1 MKVVMAS
8 NNAHK
13 IAELRAILSAY
24 GLDVVSQREAGV
36 HVEPEETGTTFE
48 ENSRIKAVAVMQACG
63 LPAVA
68 DDSGLMVDALNG
80 EPGVYSA
87 RYGGPDCITD
97 SDRINYLLKK
107 LENVPEGKRTAK
119 FVSVIT
125 LVTPDGK
132 EIVARGE
139 CPGHILFERHG
150 TGGFGY
156 DPVFFAEDAGCTFAE
171 LAPEQKNQVSHRAR
185 ALRAFVEKAFGTKK
199 GEGIMLTSK
208 QRADLRAQAN
218 DLDTTLMVGKGGV
231 TENVLSEAAR
241 QLEARELVKGRVLEA
256 ALLSAREV
264 CDALCEALGADGV
277 QCVGSKFVI
286 YRRSE
291 KKAQEAARQARELK
305 KRKSNPV
312 RRGAQE
318 RRRQARE
325 ERERRNEYFRQAAIQ
340 TAIERR
346 KSREE

>member
-1 MKVVMAS
+1 
-8 NNAHK
+8 
-13 IAELRAILSAY
+13 
-24 GLDVVSQREAGV
+24 
-36 HVEPEETGTTFE
+36 
-48 ENSRIKAVAVMQACG
+48 
-63 LPAVA
+63 
-68 DDSGLMVDALNG
+68 
-80 EPGVYSA
+80 
-87 RYGGPDCITD
+87 
-97 SDRINYLLKK
+97 
-107 LENVPEGKRTAK
+107 
-119 FVSVIT
+119 
-125 LVTPDGK
+125 
-132 EIVARGE
+132 
-139 CPGHILFERHG
+139 
-150 TGGFGY
+150 
-156 DPVFFAEDAGCTFAE
+156 
-171 LAPEQKNQVSHRAR
+171 
-185 ALRAFVEKAFGTKK
+185 
-199 GEGIMLTSK
+199 MLTSK

-325 ERERRNEYFRQAAIQ
+325 ERERRNEYFSGRLPFRPPSSAGRAARNNINHRKGERRTWQISVYSAGASTRRIAAICWLQ
-340 TAIERR
+340 RSSSADLGWTA
-346 KSREE
+346 SF